1 MAPLV
6 WTSSRNPCSIIII
19 IISRF
24 EVGRRSRQP
33 ARHAQDQTGHT
44 CTYTPLQT
52 RNKKTKHIVNWS
64 GFRLQVWS
72 PPGHTSLGLMSHI
85 IIFFLFTSL
94 YIECS
99 SRPTAALAS
108 TSNSPNLARITAN
121 LSFTDTFG
129 ARTSH
134 VRPVGK
140 PIRKKKKKVSRPP
153 NHSVCIP
160 ELNPTSSI
168 TYLHN
173 LMICQFSL
181 LFL

>member
-1 MAPLV
+1 MRAGEIFFTL
-6 WTSSRNPCSIIII
+6 
-19 IISRF
+19 
-24 EVGRRSRQP
+24 
-33 ARHAQDQTGHT
+33 A
-44 CTYTPLQT
+44 LQT

-64 GFRLQVWS
+64 GFRLRAWS

-85 IIFFLFTSL
+85 IIIFFFFTSL

-153 NHSVCIP
+153 NHSVCTP
-160 ELNPTSSI
+160 ELNPTSSKTAI

-173 LMICQFSL
+173 LMICQSVQFA
-181 LFL
+181 FLVIQGRSTRTLGPRVVNSSFEHLR